1 MEDRYKA
8 YTANE
13 CQEMGGRRT
22 SREGAENLVRTF
34 QSHNVE
40 RKLRLEA
47 GVHNYEM
54 YHRNM
59 DWVSRKFCKVFLI
72 SCSLYLAACTFL
84 VVFAT

>member
-54 YHRNM
+54 DHRNM
-59 DWVSRKFCKVFLI
+59 D
-72 SCSLYLAACTFL
+72 
-84 VVFAT
+84 

>member
-34 QSHNVE
+34 QSHNAE

-54 YHRNM
+54 DHRNM